1 MDVDAPKK
9 PFVEDSETRL
19 STPDKK
25 SPKKRS
31 VESTSTTTL
40 TTSTATTTTA
50 TSTLGRSRKKKAAPL
65 PPVQI
70 TPILQKE
77 SENPA
82 KLSNPEKPG
91 KSSNL
96 QKESEKTKSKKQK
109 RTGDLSKEFLAF
121 KVKVELF

>member
-31 VESTSTTTL
+31 VDSTSTTL
-40 TTSTATTTTA
+40 TTSTTTTTA
-50 TSTLGRSRKKKAAPL
+50 TSTLGRSRKKKTAPL

-70 TPILQKE
+70 TPIVQKE

-91 KSSNL
+91 KSSNI

>member
-1 MDVDAPKK
+1 MDPPKK
-9 PFVEDSETRL
+9 SFVEDSETRL

-31 VESTSTTTL
+31 VDSTSTTL
-40 TTSTATTTTA
+40 TSSTTTTTA

-70 TPILQKE
+70 TPIAQKE
-77 SENPA
+77 SEIPA
-82 KLSNPEKPG
+82 KMSNPEKPG
-91 KSSNL
+91 KSS
-96 QKESEKTKSKKQK
+96 KESEKTKSKKQK

>member
-1 MDVDAPKK
+1 MDVDSPKK
-9 PFVEDSETRL
+9 SFVEDSETRL

-31 VESTSTTTL
+31 VDSTSTTTL
-40 TTSTATTTTA
+40 ATSTTTTA

-70 TPILQKE
+70 TPIVQKE
-77 SENPA
+77 SEIPA
-82 KLSNPEKPG
+82 EKPG

-96 QKESEKTKSKKQK
+96 QKEFEKTKSKKQK

-121 KVKVELF
+121 KVKVELFGFI